1 MREGCPSY
9 MYEIHLKVKSVLKEE
24 ITFPVVASFEWVNK
38 RFLYSPVYKVDGHP
52 TNISLKRKSSRIDMS
67 KVHECYTV
75 AWFSCSAGLKEIND
89 AKSFEVKME
98 IEMR

>member
-1 MREGCPSY
+1 MRLSD
-9 MYEIHLKVKSVLKEE
+9 IQL
-24 ITFPVVASFEWVNK
+24 
-38 RFLYSPVYKVDGHP
+38 
-52 TNISLKRKSSRIDMS
+52 ISMKRKSSRIDMS